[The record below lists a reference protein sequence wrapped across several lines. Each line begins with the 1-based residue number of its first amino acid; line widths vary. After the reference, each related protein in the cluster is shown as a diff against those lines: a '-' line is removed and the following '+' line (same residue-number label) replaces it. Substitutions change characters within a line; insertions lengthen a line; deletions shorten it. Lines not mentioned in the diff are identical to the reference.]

1 MTPNV
6 SGIGKISDRKIS
18 DSIIAAILFVGG
30 ALGYRFMSPVRVR
43 WRHALVG
50 SSLLL
55 VLLYSIK
62 GEFTF

>member
-6 SGIGKISDRKIS
+6 SGIGKISDN
-18 DSIIAAILFVGG
+18 IIAAILFVRG
-30 ALGYRFMSPVRVR
+30 ALGYRYMSPVR